1 MGEGRYINPP
11 SLNCGCH
18 MGNSIISMKEVA
30 QIEGAYSHP
39 GSILHIL
46 FLIVVE
52 SDEWNFKVMEACC
65 CCSKTIQG

>member
-1 MGEGRYINPP
+1 
-11 SLNCGCH
+11 
-18 MGNSIISMKEVA
+18 MKEVA
-30 QIEGAYSHP
+30 QIEGVYSHP

-65 CCSKTIQG
+65 CSKTIQG